1 MMRQPIVAMV
11 GHVDSGKTSI
21 LDLIRGSSVVKRES
35 GGITQHIGSTSV
47 PIKVIQKIS
56 SDLMKKS
63 SVKTNIPGLL
73 FLDTPGHKAF
83 NNLRKRG
90 GNLADV
96 SIVVVDVLKGIE
108 DQTVESIEILRSYKT
123 PFIIA
128 LNKIDLIPGWK
139 NYDGLILESIEKQS
153 ESTRNFLEQKLYEVV
168 GKLYDLKF
176 NSERFDRIKDY
187 SKNIAII
194 PISAKTGEG
203 LQELL
208 MFLSGLAQ
216 RFLEECL
223 KCDIKGRAKG
233 TVLEVKETKGMG
245 KTIDVII
252 HDGNLKIND
261 IIVIG
266 GVNNAIV
273 TKVKTLLEPGALSE
287 IRDKRS
293 KFKQVNHVG
302 AACGVK
308 ISALNL
314 DDIVAGMPLQS
325 CGEGEIEKIKIE
337 IQKEVKEVLIEVDK
351 KGIIIK
357 ADTLGSLEAL
367 ISLLKERGIN
377 VKKASVG
384 DINKKD
390 ISNAESEK
398 DLLNRVILGFNVKI
412 NEKGDVKIIAG
423 DIIYRIIEDYEKWLE
438 EENNKLALKTLGKIK
453 KICKIKVMDGYIFRK
468 SNPAVVGVEILSGEL
483 TTNTDL
489 MDDKGVNICT
499 VKSIQLDG
507 KSINKVEKG
516 KEVAVS
522 LPGVTV
528 GRQVKEEDI
537 LYSNINE
544 MDFIELKNKR
554 KYLNKSEI
562 EVLKEIAKVKR
573 KKEPMWGV

>member
-1 MMRQPIVAMV
+1 
-11 GHVDSGKTSI
+11 
-21 LDLIRGSSVVKRES
+21 
-35 GGITQHIGSTSV
+35 
-47 PIKVIQKIS
+47 
-56 SDLMKKS
+56 MKKS

-108 DQTVESIEILRSYKT
+108 DQTIESIEILRSYKT

-139 NYDGLILESIEKQS
+139 NENGLILNDIEKQS

-168 GKLYDLKF
+168 GKLYELKF

-187 SKNIAII
+187 SKNVAII

-208 MFLSGLAQ
+208 MFLGGLAQ
-216 RFLEECL
+216 KFLEECL
-223 KCDIKGRAKG
+223 KCDIKGKAKG
-233 TVLEVKETKGMG
+233 TVLEVKETKGIG

-252 HDGNLKIND
+252 YDGNLKIND
-261 IIVIG
+261 TIVIG
-266 GVNNAIV
+266 GVNDAIV

-287 IRDKRS
+287 IRDKKS
-293 KFKQVNHVG
+293 KFKQVKQIS

-308 ISALNL
+308 IGALNL
-314 DDIVAGMPLQS
+314 DDVVAGMPLQS
-325 CGEGEIEKIKIE
+325 CDEKEIDRVKIE

-367 ISLLKERGIN
+367 ISLLKEKGIS

-390 ISNAESEK
+390 VSDAESEK
-398 DLLNRVILGFNVKI
+398 DPLNKVILGFNVKI
-412 NEKGDVKIIAG
+412 NEKGDVKIILG

-438 EENNKLALKTLGKIK
+438 DENNKLALKTLGRIK
-453 KICKIKVMDGYIFRK
+453 KICKIRVMSGYIFRK
-468 SNPAVVGVEILSGEL
+468 SNPAVVGVEVLGGEL

-489 MDDKGVNICT
+489 MDEKGVSICT
-499 VKSIQLDG
+499 VKSIQLEG
-507 KSINKVEKG
+507 ESINKVEKG

-528 GRQVKEEDI
+528 GRQVNEEDV

-544 MDFIELKNKR
+544 MDFIELKNKK
-554 KYLNKSEI
+554 KYLNKNEI
-562 EVLKEIAKVKR
+562 EVLKEIAEIKR